1 MKPYKWHML
10 VCTGPRCTQDGE
22 SDALFGSL
30 GEKLKARGLDSE
42 ALRVKRTKCS
52 CFAICQGGPIV
63 VVHPDG
69 TWYQNVTPEVLDRI
83 LDEHL
88 LGGKPV
94 EENVCHQANVE

>member
-10 VCTGPRCTQDGE
+10 VCTGPRCTQNGE
-22 SDALFGSL
+22 AEGLFSML
-30 GEKLKARGLDSE
+30 GEKLKAHGLD
-42 ALRVKRTKCS
+42 ADGARVKRTRCQ

-83 LDEHL
+83 LGEHL
-88 LGGKPV
+88 IGGRVV
-94 EENVCHQANVE
+94 EEHVYHQA

>member
-22 SDALFGSL
+22 SEALFSSL
-30 GEKLKARGLDSE
+30 GEKLKAHGLDADE
-42 ALRVKRTKCS
+42 IRVKRTRCS

-69 TWYQNVTPEVLDRI
+69 TWYERVTDEVLDRI
-83 LDEHL
+83 LSEHL
-88 LGGKPV
+88 KQGQVV
-94 EENVCHQANVE
+94 EDHLFHQA